1 MAIGYP
7 SDSSDIKIIKM
18 YISNIQKYIFITVRL
33 VRFSRETSKLNTLT
47 NELFLTV

>member
-18 YISNIQKYIFITVRL
+18 YITVRL